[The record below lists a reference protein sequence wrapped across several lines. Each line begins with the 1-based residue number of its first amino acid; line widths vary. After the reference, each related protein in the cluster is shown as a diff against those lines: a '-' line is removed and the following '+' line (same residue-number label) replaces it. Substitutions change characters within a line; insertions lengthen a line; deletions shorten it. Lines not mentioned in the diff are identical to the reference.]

1 MLRLRI
7 SIRKKIILAISFFIL
22 VSSLVWSL
30 NYYTHH
36 LLTNKLQLVEEKV
49 ALLNT
54 ILEARRYEK
63 NFFLYFNVDDLS
75 QAVAYIS
82 AAQDKQAAIIDKFG
96 KAADELDLPPAL
108 NEMKAYRQMLITLSE
123 TFSGKPADQD
133 ALALLQGEIRERGQ
147 KITGDVE
154 KLAKKEQAKI
164 YGLARKSRIYL
175 YLGLAAIVLITLTTV
190 LFINQS
196 INRPLKRIEYATH
209 KIAQGD
215 YTSIPDLSTGDQ
227 FESLVR
233 SLNRM
238 IVVLNQRNDQLMH
251 AQKLASLGTLTSG
264 VAHELNNPLN
274 NISTSVQILQ
284 EELAGDAPAYHRELL
299 RETEAQVDRAKEIIR
314 NLLEFSREK
323 HFIPVQTNFRKLTL
337 KTIKL
342 LKSELPAV
350 IDLKIDIPP
359 DLEVTVDPHRIQRV
373 LMNLVVNAV
382 QAIEGDTG
390 QVEIRAGRDSERN
403 EFYFSV
409 SDTGKGIP
417 IANQHKIFDPFFTTK
432 EIGLGTG
439 LGLSVSHGIVD
450 QHGGRIE
457 VSSRPGDKTTL
468 TIRLPLPPQDGPG
481 ADLGSSGA
489 AACL

>member
-1 MLRLRI
+1 MMRLKI

-63 NFFLYFNVDDLS
+63 NFFLYFNVDDLR

-82 AAQDKQAAIIDKFG
+82 AAEAKQAAIIDKFG
-96 KAADELDLPPAL
+96 KAADGLALPPAL
-108 NEMKAYRQMLITLSE
+108 NEMKAYRQLFASLSD
-123 TFSGKPADQD
+123 TFAGKPVDQEE
-133 ALALLQGEIRERGQ
+133 LARLQGEIRERGQ
-147 KITGDVE
+147 KITWDVE
-154 KLAKKEQAKI
+154 QLAKAEQAKI
-164 YGLARKSRIYL
+164 YGLARKSRTYL
-175 YLGLAAIVLITLTTV
+175 YLGLVAIVLITITTL
-190 LFINQS
+190 LFIGLS
-196 INRPLKRIEYATH
+196 VNRPLKRIEFATH
-209 KIAQGD
+209 KIARGD

-238 IVVLNQRNDQLMH
+238 ITVLNQRNDQLMH

-284 EELAGDAPAYHRELL
+284 EELAAEAPDYHRELL
-299 RETEAQVDRAKEIIR
+299 RETEAQVDRARDIIK

-323 HFIPVQTNFRKLTL
+323 HFVPVQVNFRKLVL
-337 KTIKL
+337 NMVKLIKG
-342 LKSELPAV
+342 ELPAT
-350 IDLKIDIPP
+350 IDLGIDIPS
-359 DLEVTVDPHRIQRV
+359 DLEVKVDPHRIQRV
-373 LMNLVVNAV
+373 LMNLVLNAV
-382 QAIEGDTG
+382 QAIEGKPG
-390 QVEIRAGRDSERN
+390 QIEIRARGDSERN
-403 EFYFSV
+403 EFSFSV
-409 SDTGKGIP
+409 TDTGKGIP
-417 IANQHKIFDPFFTTK
+417 LSNQHKIFDPFFTTK
-432 EIGLGTG
+432 EVGLGTG
-439 LGLSVSHGIVD
+439 LGLSVSHGIVE

-457 VSSRPGDKTTL
+457 VSSRPGEKTTM
-468 TIRLPLPPQDGPG
+468 TVRFPLAVETASESGP
-481 ADLGSSGA
+481 APA
-489 AACL
+489 V